1 VFINKERKKVGSD
14 MNDEGG
20 DEAYRHFDIIMFV
33 DDSYLI
39 RFPEEKILLMYEVCK
54 KNRIG
59 KA

>member
-39 RFPEEKILLMYEVCK
+39 RFPEEKILLMYKVCK
-54 KNRIG
+54 KNIIG

>member
-1 VFINKERKKVGSD
+1 MLK
-14 MNDEGG
+14 G

-39 RFPEEKILLMYEVCK
+39 IFPEEKILLMYEVCK

>member
-39 RFPEEKILLMYEVCK
+39 RFTEEKDTSNE
-54 KNRIG
+54 
-59 KA
+59 

>member
-1 VFINKERKKVGSD
+1 
-14 MNDEGG
+14 MNVEGG
-20 DEAYRHFDIIMFV
+20 DEAYRHFDIIIFV

>member
-1 VFINKERKKVGSD
+1 
-14 MNDEGG
+14 MNVEGG
-20 DEAYRHFDIIMFV
+20 VEAYRYLDIIMFV

-39 RFPEEKILLMYEVCK
+39 RFPKEKILLMYEVCK

>member
-1 VFINKERKKVGSD
+1 
-14 MNDEGG
+14 MNVEGW

-39 RFPEEKILLMYEVCK
+39 RFPEEKILLMYKVCK
-54 KNRIG
+54 KNIIG